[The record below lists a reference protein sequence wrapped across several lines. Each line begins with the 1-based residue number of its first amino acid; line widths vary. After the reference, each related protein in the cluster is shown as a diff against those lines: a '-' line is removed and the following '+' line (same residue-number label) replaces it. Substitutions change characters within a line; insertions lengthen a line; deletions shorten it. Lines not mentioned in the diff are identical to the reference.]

1 MSNDLNAIILAAGM
15 GSRMKSKHVKVV
27 HEVAGKP
34 IICFV
39 TDLIKNLGVSSTYL
53 VVGHQSDQV
62 RKALGDREVTFVTQA
77 AQLGTAHAVLQ
88 VAPYFGDSKGL
99 DSHVIVLAGDC
110 PLIQPETLSR
120 MYETHC
126 REGASATVL
135 TMTLDLPGMYGRI
148 LRDTAGR
155 MHSIKE
161 AKECTPKELEIKEV
175 NSGAYIFKS
184 SLLFET
190 LTQIETAN
198 TQGEFYLT
206 DSIHLL
212 RKRGYSIETCSVGS
226 EREALGVNTRQ
237 DLAAINRE
245 IFDRNNLFHMQN
257 GVTIIDPPSTFI
269 GSDVVIGA
277 DTVVAPFS
285 IISGITQVGMGC
297 HLGAHCYLDNA
308 VIDDHQTVMP
318 YTILKG

>member
-39 TDLIKNLGVSSTYL
+39 TDLVKNLGVSTTYL

-120 MYETHC
+120 MYEAHC

-269 GSDVVIGA
+269 GSDVI
-277 DTVVAPFS
+277 
-285 IISGITQVGMGC
+285 
-297 HLGAHCYLDNA
+297 
-308 VIDDHQTVMP
+308 
-318 YTILKG
+318 